1 MRRKAMLVGV
11 VATVAIAGGALVA
24 SPAAATAP
32 EPVQITGPIASDG
45 TGTFTAIGPVCPS
58 GTNATLLDQVV
69 SRSGKQIQILV
80 VHEFTCD
87 DGSGSF
93 QLSLQVHLVFQP
105 FSDTFTWT
113 VLSGTGAYEKLHGT
127 GTGSGVPTDTGIV
140 DSYTGA
146 VHVD

>member
-80 VHEFTCD
+80 VHA
-87 DGSGSF
+87 
-93 QLSLQVHLVFQP
+93 
-105 FSDTFTWT
+105 FTWT